1 MSNSFEYTVT
11 VTKDKFPHLFAM
23 KKKNRDKMVGNMLEL
38 GYSCYFR
45 DPSEFDENQVTEHL
59 IGLAQNK
66 EVMDVLNRLTGISN
80 NSSKKGEFAENI
92 IANYITE
99 HYLDCTYEDKANVP
113 HSGDGWLITP
123 NNMIMIESKNYQ
135 TNISV
140 DELHKMERDMLEN
153 QINYGIFIS
162 LQSNLIG
169 FKTIDFH
176 TFKNK
181 NGEEFFIF
189 IIGRLINN
197 INLIDIAI
205 KFINSLNHKTLINF
219 DMNESFSN
227 IKDDISELNKIILLN
242 DNYVMKV
249 SETRKTINKNLCDL
263 EKEIRVYSLKSKII
277 IDKIIDTLN
286 RNVSETINNSL
297 SSIFK
302 KYKNH
307 KMFLLLKKIIENIQI
322 NNIVYSLEKAN
333 VIIMKIGNEEIG
345 SIKIGKTRINL
356 TFNKYDG
363 INFIFKDIENNDN
376 FYIMK
381 NVSTQFN

>member
-1 MSNSFEYTVT
+1 
-11 VTKDKFPHLFAM
+11 
-23 KKKNRDKMVGNMLEL
+23 
-38 GYSCYFR
+38 
-45 DPSEFDENQVTEHL
+45 
-59 IGLAQNK
+59 
-66 EVMDVLNRLTGISN
+66 
-80 NSSKKGEFAENI
+80 
-92 IANYITE
+92 
-99 HYLDCTYEDKANVP
+99 
-113 HSGDGWLITP
+113 
-123 NNMIMIESKNYQ
+123 
-135 TNISV
+135 
-140 DELHKMERDMLEN
+140 MLEN

-169 FKTIDFH
+169 FNTIDFH

-219 DMNESFSN
+219 DMNESFNN

-242 DNYVMKV
+242 DNYVTKV

-286 RNVSETINNSL
+286 RNVSETINTSL

-302 KYKNH
+302 KYKKH

-322 NNIVYSLEKAN
+322 NNIIYSLEKAN
-333 VIIMKIGNEEIG
+333 IIIMKIGNEEIG
-345 SIKIGKTRINL
+345 SIKIAKTRINL

-363 INFIFKDIENNDN
+363 INFVFKDIENNDN

-381 NVSTQFN
+381 NISTQFN